1 MPVTPPTARAEDRP
15 QLVAAARTT
24 DEPAPTSGA
33 HPAGSAAPASPTF
46 STGEHDPAR
55 ASRPSGVPTA
65 ATCRVGAPAAP
76 PPSPDSSEPSCS
88 EPPART
94 SWLVRRPR
102 RSTLVSFEVFPPRP
116 TADPDTVWRSIDA
129 MAQAGPDFFS
139 VTHGH
144 SGGRGVSREALRHL
158 RRTTRTPV
166 MAHFTCGGT
175 DRAGLERS
183 VEQLLDDGVRDLL
196 ALRGDPPL
204 GAGQWRT
211 PPGGIGRAS
220 ELVRLIRDVERRRFG
235 DGFRPGT
242 RPLSVSVA
250 CYPSPAR
257 GRDPEADL
265 ASLWEKQEAGADY
278 AITQV
283 LYEPED
289 YASFLERARSEGIHI
304 PVVAGLMPLTNPKRL
319 QRMTEITGVPVP
331 ERLTRFLTS
340 GSPEELRHRG
350 TAATLSLIDD
360 LLDLGCAGFHLY
372 TFNRPDAALTILE
385 HLRVRDA
392 AREYRGRSPAA

>member
-1 MPVTPPTARAEDRP
+1 MPAP
-15 QLVAAARTT
+15 LAAS
-24 DEPAPTSGA
+24 EPAPVTG
-33 HPAGSAAPASPTF
+33 PPT
-46 STGEHDPAR
+46 G
-55 ASRPSGVPTA
+55 
-65 ATCRVGAPAAP
+65 
-76 PPSPDSSEPSCS
+76 
-88 EPPART
+88 T

-116 TADPDTVWRSIDA
+116 TADPDTVWRNIDA

-144 SGGRGVSREALRHL
+144 AGHHGVSREALRHL
-158 RRTTRTPV
+158 RRTTKTPV

-175 DRAGLERS
+175 DRAGLERA
-183 VEQLLDDGVRDLL
+183 VDQLLDDGVRDLL

-204 GAGQWRT
+204 GTGAWRT
-211 PPGGIGRAS
+211 PAGGLGRAS
-220 ELVRLIRDVERRRFG
+220 QLVELIRDVERRRFG
-235 DGFRPGT
+235 TGFRPGQ

-257 GRDPEADL
+257 GRDFEADL
-265 ASLWEKQEAGADY
+265 ASLWDKQEAGADY

-289 YASFLERARSEGIHI
+289 YATFLERARSEGIHI
-304 PVVAGLMPLTNPKRL
+304 PVVAGLMPLSNPQRL
-319 QRMTEITGVPVP
+319 QRMTEITGVRVP
-331 ERLTRFLTS
+331 ERLTRFLRADT
-340 GSPEELRHRG
+340 PEELRHRG
-350 TAATLSLIDD
+350 VAATLSLIDD
-360 LLDLGCAGFHLY
+360 LMDLGCAGFHLY
-372 TFNRPDAALTILE
+372 TFNRPEAALTILE

>member
-1 MPVTPPTARAEDRP
+1 MPAP
-15 QLVAAARTT
+15 LAAART
-24 DEPAPTSGA
+24 APV
-33 HPAGSAAPASPTF
+33 HP
-46 STGEHDPAR
+46 
-55 ASRPSGVPTA
+55 V
-65 ATCRVGAPAAP
+65 
-76 PPSPDSSEPSCS
+76 
-88 EPPART
+88 EPPTGT

-144 SGGRGVSREALRHL
+144 SGAPGVTREALRHL
-158 RRTTRTPV
+158 RRTTNTPV

-175 DRAGLERS
+175 DRAGLES
-183 VEQLLDDGVRDLL
+183 AVEQLLDDGVRDLL

-204 GAGQWRT
+204 GGAEWVT
-211 PPGGIGRAS
+211 PPGGLNRAS
-220 ELVRLIRDVERRRFG
+220 DLVRLVRDAERRRFG

-257 GRDPEADL
+257 GRDFEADL
-265 ASLWEKQEAGADY
+265 ASLWDKQEAGADY

-289 YASFLERARSEGIHI
+289 YARFLERARSEGIHI
-304 PVVAGLMPLTNPKRL
+304 PVVAGLMPLTDPRRL
-319 QRMTEITGVPVP
+319 RRMTEITGVSVP
-331 ERLTRFLTS
+331 RRLTDFLAAD
-340 GSPEELRHRG
+340 SPEDMRHRG
-350 TAATLSLIDD
+350 IAATLSLIDD

-372 TFNRPDAALTILE
+372 TFNRPEAALTILE

-392 AREYRGRSPAA
+392 AREYRGRSPAV